1 MAWTEITEGVEDTAS
16 AMDSP
21 SCEKICECLCEIKG
35 VLNSIHSILEKMH
48 TTEPEPQVIAY
59 NERKA
64 YGKDR

>member
-1 MAWTEITEGVEDTAS
+1 MAWTEITEGEET

-48 TTEPEPQVIAY
+48 TTEPETQVIAY